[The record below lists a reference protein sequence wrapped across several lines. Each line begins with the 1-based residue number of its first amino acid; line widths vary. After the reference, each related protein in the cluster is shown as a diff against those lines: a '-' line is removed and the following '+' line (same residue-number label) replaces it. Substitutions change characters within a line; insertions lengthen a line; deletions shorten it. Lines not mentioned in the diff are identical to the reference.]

1 MKSKPDELK
10 RFDTGDEQE
19 EEQQEIPPVI
29 PEDEGLGPLA
39 D

>member
-10 RFDTGDEQE
+10 RFDPGDEQE
-19 EEQQEIPPVI
+19 APAVI
-29 PEDEGLGPLA
+29 PEDEGTGPLA